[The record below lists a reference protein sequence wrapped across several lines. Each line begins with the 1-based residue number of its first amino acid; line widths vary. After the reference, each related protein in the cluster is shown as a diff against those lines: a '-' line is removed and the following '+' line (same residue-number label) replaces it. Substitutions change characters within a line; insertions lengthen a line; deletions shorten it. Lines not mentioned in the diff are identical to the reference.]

1 MNVVDLILVA
11 ILACVTLHFYFQEK
25 EESTFFRKGER
36 EADKGGGAQ
45 GRQERACPVI
55 CVVFQPELEEE
66 ELAAEI
72 ADMYLHGR
80 AYYYSGKPLPEQPK
94 EEPISI
100 KYKDVQWERL
110 KTIHV

>member
-1 MNVVDLILVA
+1 MPYSPVSRF
-11 ILACVTLHFYFQEK
+11 TFTFGKRRKHFLPERRKRSRYEAVRK
-25 EESTFFRKGER
+25 EG
-36 EADKGGGAQ
+36 
-45 GRQERACPVI
+45 QERACPVI

>member
-11 ILACVTLHFYFQEK
+11 ILACVTLHFYFRKKKKALSSGKEK
-25 EESTFFRKGER
+25 EKPIR
-36 EADKGGGAQ
+36 EAVRKEG
-45 GRQERACPVI
+45 QERACPVI

-80 AYYYSGKPLPEQPK
+80 AYCRNSRKKSPYPS
-94 EEPISI
+94 SI
-100 KYKDVQWERL
+100 RMCNGRD
-110 KTIHV
+110 

>member
-1 MNVVDLILVA
+1 MYKRQ
-11 ILACVTLHFYFQEK
+11 ILACVTLHFYFRKKKKALSSFSGKEK
-25 EESTFFRKGER
+25 EKPIR
-36 EADKGGGAQ
+36 EAVRKEG
-45 GRQERACPVI
+45 QERACPVI

-100 KYKDVQWERL
+100 KYKDVQWDRL

>member
-1 MNVVDLILVA
+1 MNVMGLILLA
-11 ILACVTLHFYFQEK
+11 ILACVTLHFYFRKKKKALSSGKPVK
-25 EESTFFRKGER
+25 EAVRKEGL
-36 EADKGGGAQ
+36 
-45 GRQERACPVI
+45 ERACPVI

-100 KYKDVQWERL
+100 KYKDVQWEKL

>member
-1 MNVVDLILVA
+1 MNVVDLMLVA
-11 ILACVTLHFYFQEK
+11 ILACVTLHFYFRKKKKALSSGKEK
-25 EESTFFRKGER
+25 EKPIRRRCARKGR
-36 EADKGGGAQ
+36 
-45 GRQERACPVI
+45 RACPVI